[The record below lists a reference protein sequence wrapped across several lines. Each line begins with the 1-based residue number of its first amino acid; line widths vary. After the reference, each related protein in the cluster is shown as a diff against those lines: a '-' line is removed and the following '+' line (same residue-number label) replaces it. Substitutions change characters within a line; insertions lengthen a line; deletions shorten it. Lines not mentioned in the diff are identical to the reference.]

1 MDSLK
6 DFFERMDAVDF
17 QYVVLR
23 NWENLPN
30 DVCLGEH
37 SDLDILCYDYEHFME
52 IFPMAKAE
60 YGLPRVRVK
69 VPIGESFF
77 YCDVRHVGDG
87 YYPVEFSRA
96 ILSNKE
102 FNQKGFWTP
111 DSTHHMLALAYHVVH
126 HKNKLSYNYIRHLGE
141 VTVEEL
147 TEAIKESS
155 VGWVQPND
163 PTVGAFNA
171 YWKGATSIVERRD
184 GFVFKKQFGYT
195 DYPLIQ
201 REFDILSKANSQH
214 FPKVYSL
221 TDGVLQIEDCGVSLL
236 QDIPSNW
243 EEQLRQIA
251 LGLSSQNIQHR
262 DIRLDN
268 LMVKDGII
276 KLIDFGWAKYKDEV
290 EEVLPPSCLGYPNK
304 PSSGWDDNF
313 SIRSVSKQI
322 QYHLEEK

>member
-1 MDSLK
+1 MDTLK
-6 DFFERMDAVDF
+6 DFFDRLHAVDF

-37 SDLDILCYDYEHFME
+37 SDLDIMCYDYDHFME

-60 YGLPRVRVK
+60 YKLPRVRVK
-69 VPIGESFF
+69 IPIGDSFF

-96 ILSNKE
+96 MLMARE
-102 FNQKGFWTP
+102 FNPKGFWTP
-111 DSTHHMLALAYHVVH
+111 DPVHHRLALAYHVVH
-126 HKNKLSYNYIRHLGE
+126 HKNKLSYNYIRYLGE

-147 TEAIKESS
+147 LEAIKESS
-155 VGWVQPND
+155 IGWVQPND
-163 PTVGAFNA
+163 STVGAFNA
-171 YWKGATSIVERRD
+171 YWKGATSVVERRD

-201 REFDILSKANSQH
+201 REFEILSKVDSCH

-221 TDGVLQIEDCGVSLL
+221 TDGVLQIEDCGSPLLTAIPPDWESQLAQVSCHLTL
-236 QDIPSNW
+236 HN
-243 EEQLRQIA
+243 L
-251 LGLSSQNIQHR
+251 QHR

-268 LMVKDGII
+268 LMVKDGVI

-304 PSSGWDDNF
+304 PSDGWDDNF